1 MQLIEPRTANHAE
14 LVSSFLSG
22 RSAATLRTYTAGLED
37 FRLYVKAATVA
48 AAAAELL
55 GRGAGEANR
64 LALAYRADLIERKLA
79 PATINNRLAA
89 LRSMAKLAA
98 ILGIV
103 PYRLEVPSVRAEAY
117 RDTTGP
123 GQPAVRRMIDNL
135 AADPRPKARR
145 DAAIVRLLHDT
156 ALRRAEVAGLDLSDL
171 DAEAGAVFVVRKGR
185 REKVRVNLPGPTLAA
200 LRSWVEARGSAAG
213 PLFTNLDRA
222 SKGSGR
228 LTGTSLYRLIR
239 GLGLEAGVK
248 TRPHGL
254 RHAGITKACEAAAAA
269 GIGLEEVLA
278 YSGHAN
284 VRTLMIYRDKTRD
297 MQGRLAALVAGE

>member
-1 MQLIEPRTANHAE
+1 MIEAKTANHAE
-14 LVSSFLSG
+14 LVAAFLSG
-22 RSAATLRTYTAGLED
+22 RTPATLRTYNAGLED
-37 FRLYVKAATVA
+37 FRLWMKADTVE

-55 GRGAGEANR
+55 GHGAGEANR
-64 LALAYRADLIERKLA
+64 LALAYRADMIGRKLA
-79 PATINNRLAA
+79 PATVNNRLAA
-89 LRSMAKLAA
+89 LRSLSKLAA
-98 ILGIV
+98 ILGLV
-103 PYRLEVPSVRAEAY
+103 PWRLEVPSVRAEAY
-117 RDTTGP
+117 RDTAGP
-123 GQPAVRRMIDNL
+123 GPAAVRRMIDNL
-135 AADPRPKARR
+135 AADPSPKARR

-156 ALRRAEVAGLDLSDL
+156 ALRRAEVAALDLADL

-185 REKVRVNLPGPTLAA
+185 RERTRINLPGPTLAA
-200 LRSWVEARGSAAG
+200 VRAWVEVRGGEAG
-213 PLFTNLDRA
+213 PLFTNRDRA

-228 LTGTSLYRLIR
+228 LTGTSLYRLVR
-239 GLGLEAGVK
+239 GLGLAAGVK

-297 MQGRLAALVAGE
+297 LQGRLAALVAGE